1 VLARLFGP
9 LAGSLAGVAMIVV
22 LMGVSG
28 SGKTTIGR
36 HLAGR
41 MGWVFADA
49 DDHFPRACKAKM
61 AAGIPLT
68 DEDRQPWLTLLN
80 RLLRRWDKGNI
91 DGVLAC
97 SALKERY
104 HDMLKS
110 GIATSLQFVLL
121 DGSKELIA
129 KRLAT
134 RRHEYMNPVLL
145 ESQLATLEDP
155 DGAFRIVNDR
165 PPDEVVDRIVAKLGP
180 RKTTEER
187 GSNSMGHS
195 LFDLTG
201 KTAVVVGGTSGI
213 GLAMAVG
220 LAEAGADVA
229 ASSRRQEQVDEAAAL
244 IEGRGRKSLRLTS
257 DVGDRATLERL
268 CEETIKAWGKV
279 DILINCAGKIKRA
292 PTVDFPE
299 DVWNDIMDTNVNGT
313 LRACQIFGR
322 HMLEKGY
329 GRIINIASLNTFVSL
344 KEVTAY
350 ACSKAAVGAL
360 TKSLAV
366 EWSSQGVTVNAI
378 APGVFRTALNAE
390 LLDKSERGKELR
402 MRTPMGRFGKA
413 EELVGAAI
421 YLASDASAFV
431 TGEILVVDGGFLAS
445 GVNQ

>member
-1 VLARLFGP
+1 
-9 LAGSLAGVAMIVV
+9 MILI

-28 SGKTTIGR
+28 SGKSTIGIR
-36 HLAGR
+36 LAER
-41 MGWVFADA
+41 TGWTFADA
-49 DDHFPRACKAKM
+49 DDFFPRRLKEKM
-61 AAGIPLT
+61 HAGHPLT
-68 DEDRQPWLTLLN
+68 DEDRTPWLKLLN
-80 RLLRRWDKGNI
+80 RLLRKWDRENI
-91 DGVLAC
+91 NGVLAC

-104 HDMLKS
+104 HDILKS
-110 GIATSLQFVLL
+110 GVATPLNFIFL
-121 DGSKELIA
+121 DGSRALIEQ
-129 KRLAT
+129 RLAE
-134 RRHEYMNPVLL
+134 RHHEYMNPKLL
-145 ESQLATLEDP
+145 DSQLATLEPP
-155 DGAFRIVNDR
+155 DDAVRIVNDR
-165 PPDEVVDRIVAKLGP
+165 PPDKIVDQILHALHLP
-180 RKTTEER
+180 PAEQIATQR
-187 GSNSMGHS
+187 GTNPMGHS

-220 LAEAGADVA
+220 LAEAGADVVA
-229 ASSRRQEQVDEAAAL
+229 TSRRQEQVDEAAAL
-244 IEGRGRKSLRLTS
+244 IESRGRKSLRITS
-257 DVGDRATLERL
+257 DVGDRATLQNL
-268 CEETIKAWGKV
+268 LDETVKAWGKV

-313 LRACQIFGR
+313 LRACQIFGK
-322 HMLEKGY
+322 HMLANGY

-366 EWSSQGVTVNAI
+366 EWSSQGVTVNAN

-402 MRTPMGRFGKA
+402 LRTPMGRFGKT
-413 EELVGAAI
+413 EELVGSAVF
-421 YLASDASAFV
+421 LASDACAFV
-431 TGEILVVDGGFLAS
+431 NGEILVVDGGFLAS